1 MSSRPRSP
9 HLPRTSWEAVLSA
22 LVLAVAM
29 GACGGNS
36 DKGSKGAGGAG
47 TAAAGAKDVNLGMV
61 VATSTQNAMQ
71 EMAFGAGAAA
81 DGTPG
86 VHLKQAAPSGINGPE
101 EVKLFQAVTQTAK
114 DGIAVMTTT
123 PDLFVRPFSQAV
135 AKDIP
140 VVAVDAAPFPA
151 SKVTTF
157 VGNSN
162 TELGRT
168 VAEVIIKKIPADATG
183 EVVLGNDIPGLP
195 LLDARL
201 AGMKDV
207 IQKQRPKLKIVGPF
221 NVGAEPTE
229 NYNHWNDL
237 VKAHP
242 NAVAYLAPGD
252 QDAVSFARISKSN
265 NKKYLVGACDVDP
278 AALNAVKDGYVE
290 VLGDP
295 WHFMKG
301 YIAMSLLAANAQKG
315 KALPQGWFNPGS
327 GIVTAANVADIFTRE
342 KDNSSRVAF
351 FQKEIDKQLADPSAY
366 IKPMGQAD

>member
-1 MSSRPRSP
+1 MRSRPRSRDLVRAP
-9 HLPRTSWEAVLSA
+9 LAAVLFA
-22 LVLAVAM
+22 LVLAVALS
-29 GACGGNS
+29 ACGS
-36 DKGSKGAGGAG
+36 DNKSSSGTSGAS
-47 TAAAGAKDVNLGMV
+47 TAKASKDVNLGMV

-86 VHLKQAAPSGINGPE
+86 VHLKQAAPNGINGPE

-123 PDLFVRPFSQAV
+123 PDLFVRPFSTAV
-135 AKDIP
+135 DRDIP
-140 VVAVDAAPFPA
+140 MVAVDAAPLPS

-162 TELGRT
+162 TDLGKS
-168 VAEVIIKKIPADATG
+168 VAEVIIKKIPADKTG

-201 AGMKDV
+201 AGMKQV
-207 IQKQRPKLKIVGPF
+207 IQKERPNLKIVGPF

-301 YIAMSLLAANAQKG
+301 YIAMSLLAKNAQQG
-315 KALPQGWFNPGS
+315 QALPEGWFNPGS
-327 GIVTAANVADIFTRE
+327 GIVTAANVDEIFTRE
-342 KDNSSRVAF
+342 KNNDARVAF
-351 FQKEIDKQLADPSAY
+351 FKKEIDKQLGDPTAY
-366 IKPMGQAD
+366 IKPMDQAN